1 MKAYSKYKYIPV
13 CAIQRGMRWPL
24 KNNEKKL
31 AFILRYNWKLI
42 NIKPFTGV
50 NDRVYEEINTV
61 FIKLILEQTQRNM
74 SWTNFQYR

>member
-1 MKAYSKYKYIPV
+1 M
-13 CAIQRGMRWPL
+13 
-24 KNNEKKL
+24 
-31 AFILRYNWKLI
+31 

-50 NDRVYEEINTV
+50 NYRIYEEIYTV

>member
-1 MKAYSKYKYIPV
+1 MKAYSKYKYISQFV
-13 CAIQRGMRWPL
+13 LYRVMRWPL

-50 NDRVYEEINTV
+50 NDRVYEEIYTV

>member
-1 MKAYSKYKYIPV
+1 MKAYSKYKYITV

-50 NDRVYEEINTV
+50 NDRVYEEIYTV

>member
-1 MKAYSKYKYIPV
+1 MLYREACTDPWRIMK
-13 CAIQRGMRWPL
+13 
-24 KNNEKKL
+24 KKL

-50 NDRVYEEINTV
+50 NDRVYEEIYTV